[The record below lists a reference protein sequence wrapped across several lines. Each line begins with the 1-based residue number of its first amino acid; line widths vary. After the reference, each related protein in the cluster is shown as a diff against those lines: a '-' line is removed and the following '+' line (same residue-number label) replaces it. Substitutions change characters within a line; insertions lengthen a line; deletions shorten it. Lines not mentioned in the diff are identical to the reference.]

1 MILDCGAM
9 IFLYCGDKQD
19 ESGDRLILF
28 SVSFNSFESHAFSDI
43 TGLVLLNHALGFQ
56 NFLSVSRPINLHKQ
70 FYRLNVYTQVSLFI
84 C

>member
-1 MILDCGAM
+1 MVLDCRTI
-9 IFLYCGDKQD
+9 IFLYCGDKKD

-28 SVSFNSFESHAFSDI
+28 SMSFNSFESHAFSDI

-56 NFLSVSRPINLHKQ
+56 NFLSVSRLVNLHKL
-70 FYRLNVYTQVSLFI
+70 FYRLNAYIQVSLSI